1 MLQLCLILG
10 GFTLFSFLVVMCGK
24 EPKKENNLS
33 QIVICDNANFDDIN
47 RLELLENINYQ
58 GWN

>member
-10 GFTLFSFLVVMCGK
+10 GFTLFSFFVIIFSK
-24 EPKKENNLS
+24 EPRKENDLS
-33 QIVICDNANFDDIN
+33 QIVICDNINFDDIAH
-47 RLELLENINYQ
+47 LELLENINYQ

>member
-10 GFTLFSFLVVMCGK
+10 GFTLFSFLVIMFSK
-24 EPKKENNLS
+24 EPRKENNLS
-33 QIVICDNANFDDIN
+33 QIVIYDNTNFNDIDH
-47 RLELLENINYQ
+47 LELLENINYQ

>member
-10 GFTLFSFLVVMCGK
+10 GFTVFSFLVVVFSK
-24 EPKKENNLS
+24 EPRKENNLS
-33 QIVICDNANFDDIN
+33 QIVICDNTNFNDIDHI
-47 RLELLENINYQ
+47 ELLENINYQ

>member
-10 GFTLFSFLVVMCGK
+10 GFTLFSFLVIVFSK
-24 EPKKENNLS
+24 EPRKENNLS
-33 QIVICDNANFDDIN
+33 QIAICDNANFDDFDH
-47 RLELLENINYQ
+47 LELLENMNYQ